1 MAPNELAALAIN
13 RVPFLKPREK
23 LLLLEVCATPERL
36 SRLPAAALPAILGRT
51 VRSHNWDPQGELRR
65 AEADQRVLTSGS
77 IRCTFIWSP
86 DFPLI
91 LKEIYD
97 PPVVLYYRG
106 ILPKPQEVWVGI
118 VGTRQPTGSGRDA
131 AFALGFELAGL
142 GVGTVSGLARGI
154 DSEAHRGCLAEG
166 GRTAGVLGNGIDQV
180 FPGSSAPLGRRILA
194 AGGCIL
200 SEHPPGEPPRPYHF
214 PGRNRII
221 SGLSRAVVV
230 VQAPEGSGA
239 LITADYALEQGR
251 ELLVHA
257 DGLEG
262 QAGAGTRAL
271 AEEGAQA
278 VRGGAE
284 VLAGWGEDP
293 LERRKNPLLRHGRL
307 PALAARQAAAAGWQP
322 AQAARQSA
330 SAADQA
336 PEAGSALEAL
346 RAALVERRWSA
357 AEELARQLE
366 GELAHELA
374 VHNGE
379 VLYG

>member
-1 MAPNELAALAIN
+1 MAPDELAALAIN
-13 RVPFLKPREK
+13 RIPFLKPREK
-23 LLLLEVCATPERL
+23 LLLLEVCAAPERL
-36 SRLPAAALPAILGRT
+36 ASLPAAALPAILGRA
-51 VRSHNWDPQGELRR
+51 VRSRNWDPQGELRR
-65 AEADQRVLTSGS
+65 AEADQKLLTSGS

-106 ILPKPQEVWVGI
+106 ILPKPQEVWIGI
-118 VGTRQPTGSGRDA
+118 VGTRQPTGIGRDA

-166 GRTAGVLGNGIDQV
+166 GRTVGVLGNGIDRV
-180 FPGSSAPLGRRILA
+180 FPDSSAPLGRRILA
-194 AGGCIL
+194 SGGCIL
-200 SEHPPGEPPRPYHF
+200 SEYPPGEPPRPYHF

-262 QAGAGTRAL
+262 SAGAGTRAL

-278 VRGGAE
+278 VRGAAE

-293 LERRKNPLLRHGRL
+293 LLRRKNPLLRHGRL
-307 PALAARQAAAAGWQP
+307 PALAARQAAAA
-322 AQAARQSA
+322 AADPQSA
-330 SAADQA
+330 LA
-336 PEAGSALEAL
+336 AL
-346 RAALVERRWSA
+346 RAALASHRWSA

>member
-1 MAPNELAALAIN
+1 MAPDELTALAIN

-36 SRLPAAALPAILGRT
+36 AQLPASELPGILGRP
-51 VRSHNWDPQGELRR
+51 VRSHAWDPEGELRR
-65 AEADQRVLTSGS
+65 AEKDEKLLTLGS
-77 IRCTFIWSP
+77 IRCTFLWSQ
-86 DFPLI
+86 DFPIL

-118 VGTRQPTGSGRDA
+118 VGTRQPTGIGRDA

-154 DSEAHRGCLAEG
+154 DAEAHRGSLAEG

-180 FPGSSAPLGRRILA
+180 FPASSAPLGRRILA
-194 AGGCIL
+194 GGGCIL
-200 SEHPPGEPPRPYHF
+200 SEYPPGEPPRPYHF

-221 SGLSRAVVV
+221 SGLCRAVVV

-239 LITADYALEQGR
+239 LITAEYALEQGR

-262 QAGAGTRAL
+262 ATGAGTRAL
-271 AEEGAQA
+271 AGEGAQA
-278 VRGGAE
+278 VRSAAE
-284 VLAGWGEDP
+284 VLAGWGENP
-293 LERRKNPLLRHGRL
+293 LERRKNPLLRHGRM
-307 PALAARQAAAAGWQP
+307 PALAARQAAL
-322 AQAARQSA
+322 A
-330 SAADQA
+330 S
-336 PEAGSALEAL
+336 G
-346 RAALVERRWSA
+346 RWSA

-374 VHNGE
+374 VHNGRGIAW
-379 VLYG
+379 LRRP

>member
-1 MAPNELAALAIN
+1 MAPDELAALAIN
-13 RVPFLKPREK
+13 RIPFLKPREK

-36 SRLPAAALPAILGRT
+36 AGLPAAALPVILGRT
-51 VRSHNWDPQGELRR
+51 VRSRNWDPQAELRR
-65 AEADQRVLTSGS
+65 AEADQKLLTSGS

-86 DFPLI
+86 DFPLL

-118 VGTRQPTGSGRDA
+118 VGTRQPSGSGRDA

-194 AGGCIL
+194 AGGCLL
-200 SEHPPGEPPRPYHF
+200 SEYPPGEPPRPYHF

-262 QAGAGTRAL
+262 PVGAGTRAL

-278 VRGGAE
+278 VRGAAE

-293 LERRKNPLLRHGRL
+293 LQRRKNPLLRHGRM
-307 PALAARQAAAAGWQP
+307 PALAARQAAIAGSHPAA
-322 AQAARQSA
+322 AARGA
-330 SAADQA
+330 V
-336 PEAGSALEAL
+336 ETGSQKPALVAL
-346 RAALVERRWSA
+346 RAALASRRWSA

>member
-1 MAPNELAALAIN
+1 MAPDELTALAIN

-36 SRLPAAALPAILGRT
+36 ARLSAAELPGILGRS

-65 AEADQRVLTSGS
+65 AEADQKLLTSKA
-77 IRCTFIWSP
+77 IQCTFIWSS
-86 DFPLI
+86 DFPLT

-106 ILPKPQEVWVGI
+106 ILPKSQEVWVGV
-118 VGTRQPTGSGRDA
+118 VGTRQPTGSGRGA

-154 DSEAHRGCLAEG
+154 DAEAHSGSLAEG
-166 GRTAGVLGNGIDQV
+166 GRTAAVLGNGIDQV
-180 FPGSSAPLGRRILA
+180 FPGSSVPLGRRILA
-194 AGGCIL
+194 GGGCIL
-200 SEHPPGEPPRPYHF
+200 SEYPPGEPPRPYHF

-230 VQAPEGSGA
+230 IQAPEGSGA
-239 LITADYALEQGR
+239 LITAEYALEQGR

-262 QAGAGTRAL
+262 TAGAGTRAL
-271 AEEGAQA
+271 ANDGAQTIRSA
-278 VRGGAE
+278 AE
-284 VLAGWGEDP
+284 VLAGWGENP
-293 LERRKNPLLRHGRL
+293 LSRRKNPLLRHGRM
-307 PALAARQAAAAGWQP
+307 PALAARQAALAAG
-322 AQAARQSA
+322 
-330 SAADQA
+330 
-336 PEAGSALEAL
+336 
-346 RAALVERRWSA
+346 RWSA

-379 VLYG
+379 VLHG